1 MSKKQ
6 KSPKEGEKVKKET
19 SQKSVN
25 SENESNGFP
34 ENVDF
39 KKFLGCGG

>member
-1 MSKKQ
+1 MEEKEEKTKKREILVEREV
-6 KSPKEGEKVKKET
+6 SSLKEE
-19 SQKSVN
+19 
-25 SENESNGFP
+25 ENRGFP